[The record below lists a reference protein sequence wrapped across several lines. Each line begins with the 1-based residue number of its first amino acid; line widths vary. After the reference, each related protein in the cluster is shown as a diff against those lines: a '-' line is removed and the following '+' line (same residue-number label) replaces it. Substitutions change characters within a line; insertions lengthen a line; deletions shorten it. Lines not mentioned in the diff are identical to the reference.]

1 MVVVHIMFLM
11 VQVVEGVSESL
22 HSLTLFIPRASL
34 SDTTQNHWPLPRL
47 PEQSSEGLAIRLNFQ
62 DVGLERVNELA

>member
-1 MVVVHIMFLM
+1 MLVAHILFFM
-11 VQVVEGVSESL
+11 VQVVEGVSEPF
-22 HSLTLFIPRASL
+22 HPLTLFIPLASL